1 MRLPAYLA
9 TAIALVLCLA
19 VAPPVPSQDARKS
32 GAVQPQSLLGEWW
45 GEMTGGEYAWKV
57 YLTLKTVQDGS
68 KLLGAV
74 YVVVPSTGSTT
85 AYGNRGNR
93 DNPVTAALEGDRLS
107 FAVVNGPEFQ
117 VTVSDKTM
125 VGTFRGI
132 RISGAVTLTKRK

>member
-1 MRLPAYLA
+1 
-9 TAIALVLCLA
+9 
-19 VAPPVPSQDARKS
+19 
-32 GAVQPQSLLGEWW
+32 
-45 GEMTGGEYAWKV
+45 
-57 YLTLKTVQDGS
+57 
-68 KLLGAV
+68 
-74 YVVVPSTGSTT
+74 VPSTGSTT
-85 AYGNRGNR
+85 AYGNR